1 LAEAGRALGQA
12 ICGIQEAVRGDSPD
26 GQGIV
31 RPAGASRAPGV
42 KEDDVSAQDSQ
53 EQAKRQVAMPRLSGP
68 RFIRLLLLLLFLILL
83 WWLFHVMSVY
93 LDGHPRVVSTLFL
106 SWRGV

>member
-1 LAEAGRALGQA
+1 LPEAGRALGQA